1 MNDDKK
7 RIINAQQ
14 HNCAHC
20 GTKGA
25 NFYDIKYIVIDE
37 SANKKLGILTV
48 RCSCCHKITTHFIKN
63 ILSYSQNFEYEGFSE
78 SSKCFYWYGT
88 HHDII
93 EKFDDLDNN
102 IIMSIPTPTFIIDSG
117 IPKKLRDPLIE
128 AGKCVKENALVGASA
143 CVRKAIYEFLLMEG
157 ATGDN
162 YDEKIK
168 SIKDNWAHL
177 SDYLEILKGIK
188 GVVSDQVHE
197 DSFEAFSSDEIKYY
211 VDVLEEI
218 FREVYVI
225 PQQRQDRKN
234 AIFAKFN
241 AVKQDK
247 EAKPNA
253 K

>member
-1 MNDDKK
+1 MDNNKK

-25 NFYDIKYIVIDE
+25 NYYDIKFIVIDDIKD
-37 SANKKLGILTV
+37 KKLGLLSI
-48 RCSCCHKITTHFIKN
+48 RCKCCKKITTHLIKDIHDHANNFSLIDSSESMTSFMFHGHIYYLTKN
-63 ILSYSQNFEYEGFSE
+63 ID
-78 SSKCFYWYGT
+78 C
-88 HHDII
+88 
-93 EKFDDLDNN
+93 LDNN
-102 IIMSIPTPTFIIDSG
+102 IIMSIPTPTFIIDAD

-168 SIKDNWAHL
+168 SIKGNWAHL
-177 SDYLEILKGIK
+177 SDYLDVLKGIK

-197 DSFEAFSSDEIKYY
+197 DSFEAFASDEIKYY

-241 AVKQDK
+241 IVKQDK
-247 EAKPNA
+247 ETTKNA